1 MELSAYVSPKMY
13 WMAQEF
19 IYRTVQNA
27 AVQMFVSVV
36 KYYLILLCNPNATL
50 TATSSAIDGI
60 VATQLIAEN
69 TETGNTYKGFVL
81 EIETR
86 AYTPKVDQNRAVGK
100 NNQGIVLITTDY
112 SFASDPNVL
121 INELKFIIDRDDLKA

>member
-1 MELSAYVSPKMY
+1 MKDQLDE
-13 WMAQEF
+13 
-19 IYRTVQNA
+19 
-27 AVQMFVSVV
+27 
-36 KYYLILLCNPNATL
+36 LILLCAPDATL
-50 TATSSAIDGI
+50 VATSDTIDGI
-60 VATQLIAEN
+60 VETQLIAEN

-121 INELKFIIDRDDLKA
+121 INELKFIIDRDNLKAY